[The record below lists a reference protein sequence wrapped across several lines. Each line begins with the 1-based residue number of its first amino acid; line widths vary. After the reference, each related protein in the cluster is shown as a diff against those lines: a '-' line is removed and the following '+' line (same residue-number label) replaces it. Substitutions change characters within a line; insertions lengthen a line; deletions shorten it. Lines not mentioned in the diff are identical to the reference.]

1 MRILIPFFPFNEFM
15 ESHSIYFST
24 SSCIINSIK
33 DKQIRS
39 LNFFLKEDFIE
50 RSLNSCD
57 KIFSLELKVPSNNDG
72 RSRDHLFHFLPA
84 QRTPNYPNISEEK
97 VSAKCRTKQFL
108 DSAIL
113 KMLAILAQVQKFS
126 GRIGGPYPAETEFRL
141 SGGA

>member
-50 RSLNSCD
+50 RS
-57 KIFSLELKVPSNNDG
+57 
-72 RSRDHLFHFLPA
+72 
-84 QRTPNYPNISEEK
+84 
-97 VSAKCRTKQFL
+97 
-108 DSAIL
+108 
-113 KMLAILAQVQKFS
+113 
-126 GRIGGPYPAETEFRL
+126 
-141 SGGA
+141 